1 MQSSLPHASRQ
12 SDPQHSPQVGA
23 HTGVRT
29 TEYDSLLLKPTL
41 PREPELYQL
50 IRDGVQPDIDV
61 LTATVSGLKPSM
73 TALDAKVPRRAFAP
87 KLPRR
92 QLTRNDGDA
101 RPRPAVVLA
110 NGTATTIVLENLTY
124 GSSTSRA
131 SSMSSC
137 P

>member
-12 SDPQHSPQVGA
+12 SDLQHSPQVGA

-41 PREPELYQL
+41 PIEPELYQL
-50 IRDGVQPDIDV
+50 IRDGVQLDIDA
-61 LTATVSGLKPSM
+61 LTATASGLKPF
-73 TALDAKVPRRAFAP
+73 TALDPKVPRRAFAP

-101 RPRPAVVLA
+101 
-110 NGTATTIVLENLTY
+110 
-124 GSSTSRA
+124 
-131 SSMSSC
+131 
-137 P
+137 